1 MSKKER
7 TSDRQRLQTVLVEKV
22 DLLRKNCRY
31 NHFERTKKPE
41 DDRCKT
47 DNFLFV
53 GTGSSYSKLLT
64 CYNKNESTDAQKV
77 LFLNNAYKQ
86 MFISRPSSFYS
97 ESDNLFFENNIETV
111 RKINDAF
118 VELARAA
125 GGEIATSE
133 RWAKDATASE
143 GVIESVSK
151 VLSGPAAVS
160 APNWALADTF
170 LRRGVPAADRVP
182 ASEAAKEKLYG
193 GDPDLPL
200 SPLQMAVLGHSFDR
214 DTIGKLIEEIDESS
228 SKCRSMTLRATH
240 GTGLSLSL
248 SQLVRD
254 LCGDQKIL
262 TLSVIGDPEKSRKF
276 LESLDHNEAQQFAN
290 WANGQSVTSSH
301 LALVVDDASES
312 SPKGLEN
319 LFGFM
324 SECQGLFAAEQMPRL
339 TFVLGWFGGGRA
351 LTPAIFDLTLT
362 ESDLISC
369 YEKMTEGENP
379 LISCHVN
386 GAAGILR
393 STGIVRSIGSD
404 AQSLIDFML
413 ENGAT
418 SRPVNQHWLAK
429 VDQKREGLNDPL
441 TLTAAAQALNL
452 AIPDQIACRLFLNAD
467 GIRSRSTKDVV
478 ATSPNLTITHLPY
491 PGVALSCP
499 RRANSILAR
508 TVRMNTEKTHA
519 EWLDTDCIER
529 DFSTIVTA
537 ALASYEANEPDAEI
551 SLDFAR
557 HIFQR
562 LGKSEFLPFIGE
574 TGKGVIADRV
584 AACYRVW
591 VTRLAGQWPTS
602 EKIKWA
608 ATMSSFLK
616 SSRHISEFD
625 RVWQRDWAAFVT
637 KICLNLF
644 QESDFDELLRQ
655 PDLALRVLKAIRR
668 LFVTKHFEGASITLM
683 NSVRLAIGP
692 EALLSMI
699 DCQLRLPS
707 DDSVFRAN
715 ELLHQ
720 WCRFEETYDFAS
732 RKQSRCEEISTIL
745 SRAEAIFDKANALL
759 DPGSLIEFSRYVW
772 VDKLTIKNQ
781 KDALEKK
788 LNLLYL
794 AEDSMDRDPRKF
806 ASWDAKIQ
814 EQKALVLSKID
825 QNDEALG
832 VVDHG

>member
-1 MSKKER
+1 MMKKER

-22 DLLRKNCRY
+22 DLLRRNCRY
-31 NHFERTKKPE
+31 NHFPVTNKPE
-41 DDRCKT
+41 DDRYKT
-47 DNFLFV
+47 DSFLVV
-53 GTGSSYSKLLT
+53 GTGSNYSKLLT
-64 CYNKNESTDAQKV
+64 CYNKNESTDAQKLV
-77 LFLNNAYKQ
+77 FLDKAYRQ
-86 MFISRPSSFYS
+86 MFLGKTADCYS
-97 ESDNLFFENNIETV
+97 ENDNLFFEKNITTII
-111 RKINDAF
+111 KINDAF
-118 VELARAA
+118 LDLALAA

-133 RWAKDATASE
+133 RWTKYTTASE
-143 GVIESVSK
+143 AVIESVSM
-151 VLSGPAAVS
+151 VLSGPAAIS
-160 APNWALADTF
+160 APNWELAGTF

-214 DTIGKLIEEIDESS
+214 DTIGKLIEEIEKPSG
-228 SKCRSMTLRATH
+228 KCSSMTLRATH
-240 GTGLSLSL
+240 GTGLSLAL

-254 LCGDQKIL
+254 LCCDQKIL
-262 TLSVIGDPEKSRKF
+262 TLSVIGDPEKSREF
-276 LESLDHNEAQQFAN
+276 LECLDHKEAQKFAS
-290 WANGQSVTSSH
+290 WASGQSGTSSH

-312 SPKGLEN
+312 SPEGLEN

-362 ESDLISC
+362 GSDLISC
-369 YEKMTEGENP
+369 YEKMTEGESP

-393 STGIVRSIGSD
+393 STGIVRSIGND

-429 VDQKREGLNDPL
+429 VDQKRERLNDPL

-467 GIRSRSTKDVV
+467 GIRSHSTKDVV
-478 ATSPNLTITHLPY
+478 ATSPNLTLTHLPY

-508 TVRMNTEKTHA
+508 TVRMNAKRDHT
-519 EWLDTDCIER
+519 EWLDKDCIER

-562 LGKSEFLPFIGE
+562 LGKSEFLPLIGE

-584 AACYRVW
+584 AACYRIW

-616 SSRHISEFD
+616 SSSHVSEFD

-637 KICLNLF
+637 QICLDLF
-644 QESDFDELLRQ
+644 QQSDFDELLRE

-668 LFVTKHFEGASITLM
+668 LYVTKHFEGASITLM
-683 NSVRLAIGP
+683 NNVRLAIGP
-692 EALLSMI
+692 ESLLSMI
-699 DCQLRLPS
+699 ECQLRLPS

-732 RKQSRCEEISTIL
+732 RNQSRCEEISTIL
-745 SRAEAIFDKANALL
+745 SRAEAIFAGANALL

-772 VDKLTIKNQ
+772 VDMRSIENQ
-781 KDALEKK
+781 RDTLEKK

-814 EQKALVLSKID
+814 KQKAVVLSTID